1 MLSSLKKQF
10 DNDKEFLLNHT
21 KEFLTTPGIGV
32 PLETNRAKIEGKNS
46 ETPILIRD
54 FEMQYLNAI
63 RGAIDIAK
71 GENKP
76 KLVLKLN
83 KEAVKFINSFNALNM
98 EKSQENI
105 SKNMQAEIDSV
116 AELLGKNGIKNA
128 HKKLNVAK
136 DFQNF
141 NDEHCNIVTLSKV
154 INDEGKKHIVVE
166 AEVAFKGLTEEQ
178 KQYQIE
184 TVKTGIM

>member
-32 PLETNRAKIEGKNS
+32 PLETNRAKIEGKNG

-54 FEMQYLNAI
+54 GRNNPNEKIVLGTKAFEMQYLNAI

-105 SKNMQAEIDSV
+105 SKNKAGIDSV
-116 AELLGKNGIKNA
+116 TELLGKNGI
-128 HKKLNVAK
+128 
-136 DFQNF
+136 
-141 NDEHCNIVTLSKV
+141 
-154 INDEGKKHIVVE
+154 
-166 AEVAFKGLTEEQ
+166 
-178 KQYQIE
+178 
-184 TVKTGIM
+184 M

>member
-1 MLSSLKKQF
+1 M
-10 DNDKEFLLNHT
+10 
-21 KEFLTTPGIGV
+21 
-32 PLETNRAKIEGKNS
+32 
-46 ETPILIRD
+46 
-54 FEMQYLNAI
+54 
-63 RGAIDIAK
+63 
-71 GENKP
+71 
-76 KLVLKLN
+76 LKLN

-141 NDEHCNIVTLSKV
+141 NDEHFNIITLSKV
-154 INDEGKKHIVVE
+154 INDEGKEHIVVE
-166 AEVAFKGLTEEQ
+166 VEVAFKGLTEEQ
-178 KQYQIE
+178 KQEYQNRDGKNWYNVMPEWERKLVDQYTDTI
-184 TVKTGIM
+184 

>member
-1 MLSSLKKQF
+1 MLRHEKTGIK
-10 DNDKEFLLNHT
+10 
-21 KEFLTTPGIGV
+21 LT
-32 PLETNRAKIEGKNS
+32 KIEGKNG

-54 FEMQYLNAI
+54 GRNNPNAKIVLGTKAFEMQYLNAI
-63 RGAIDIAK
+63 RGAINIAK
-71 GENKP
+71 GKNKP
-76 KLVLKLN
+76 ELVLKLN
-83 KEAVKFINSFNALNM
+83 KEAVKFINSFNALNI

-141 NDEHCNIVTLSKV
+141 NDEHCNIVK
-154 INDEGKKHIVVE
+154 
-166 AEVAFKGLTEEQ
+166 VAFKDLTEEQ
-178 KQYQIE
+178 KQEYQNRDGKNWYNVMPEWERKLVDQYTDTI
-184 TVKTGIM
+184 